1 VEKSLTLA
9 LALLAL
15 AGCSQPNT
23 PASEARVW
31 STSSS
36 SDGFASCS
44 ADTSVVGGGFE
55 INEGALGPG
64 REVRVIASR
73 PHGNGWRVDCV
84 DERGVLTTG
93 CKAWVVCATVLR

>member
-1 VEKSLTLA
+1 MEKPLILVLTT
-9 LALLAL
+9 LAL
-15 AGCSQPNT
+15 AGCT
-23 PASEARVW
+23 PPSTAASEARVW

-36 SDGFASCS
+36 SDGFASCP

-55 INEGALGPG
+55 IGEGALGPG